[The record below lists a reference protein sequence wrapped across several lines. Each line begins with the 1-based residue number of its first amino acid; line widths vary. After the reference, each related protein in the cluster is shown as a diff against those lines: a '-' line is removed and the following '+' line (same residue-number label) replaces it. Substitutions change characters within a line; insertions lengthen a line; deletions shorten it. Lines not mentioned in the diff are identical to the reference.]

1 MAYITNQ
8 SQYRVSVENRDDLT
22 ILFPFNKFDAASAY
36 MAELRVQ
43 HLTPRAEQLNDRWF
57 VHIRKNGR
65 NRLRIS
71 CRTRKEAESYV
82 TGGRDART
90 AANVVRDT
98 VPLVSIGD
106 VALPVWRHRVDK
118 NPVSAVSAVSRAR
131 RSRRISHDEEAR
143 LLKSLAELD
152 LRRSVASRLR
162 EMTDAEIASQ
172 TFTCDDAREKALAE
186 IRARLKPVAVE
197 TAEVIPYLQ
206 VFYLFQVMTAATRRE
221 TLGIAWEDID
231 FEAQTVHVQQ
241 AMTVGRPK
249 LSLRVELI
257 DHLRKLPQNTSHV
270 FDISPGHLMSAWRKA
285 GAMAGVE
292 DLLIQDVRYEALSQ
306 IVDSGQFTHDEL
318 QAFSGAGT
326 REKFMRHAPLSAS
339 WLARKL
345 DECCSSTTEVPM
357 QRS

>member
-1 MAYITNQ
+1 MAYITNH

-22 ILFPFNKFDAASAY
+22 ILFPFNKFDAANAY
-36 MAELRVQ
+36 MAELRAR
-43 HLTPRAEQLNDRWF
+43 HLTPRTEQLNDRWF
-57 VHIRKNGR
+57 VHIRENGR

-71 CRTRKEAESYV
+71 CRTREEAETYV

-98 VPLVSIGD
+98 VPLVSIGG

-118 NPVSAVSAVSRAR
+118 NPVSAASRAR
-131 RSRRISHDEEAR
+131 RSRRISYDEEAR

-221 TLGIAWEDID
+221 TLGITWEDID

-270 FDISPGHLMSAWRKA
+270 FDLSPGHLMSAWRKA

-292 DLLIQDVRYEALSQ
+292 DLLIQDVRYEALSRL
-306 IVDSGQFTHDEL
+306 VDSGQFTQDEL
-318 QAFSGAGT
+318 QAFGGVAN
-326 REKFMRHAPLSAS
+326 RERLVRHAPLCAS
-339 WLARKL
+339 RLARKL
-345 DECCSSTTEVPM
+345 DECFSSTVKVPM
-357 QRS
+357 ECSQ